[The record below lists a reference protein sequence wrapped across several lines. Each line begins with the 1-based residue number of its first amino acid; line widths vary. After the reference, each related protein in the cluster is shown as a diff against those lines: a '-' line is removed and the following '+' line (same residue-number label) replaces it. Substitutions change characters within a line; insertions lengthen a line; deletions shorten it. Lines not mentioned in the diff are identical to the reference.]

1 MTKKKSI
8 QLKGNYW
15 KSIFLIGAFI
25 SIIPL
30 SAFGQNTVSLSLEN
44 VSLTELFKAIE
55 QKSNIRFSYLNQDID
70 TQKDITV
77 STKNEDIESVLQ
89 KVLQRKG
96 YSYQRTGN
104 TIAILKKNG
113 VPTTNS
119 KKISGLVKDE
129 KGEPLIGA
137 TIKLKDTN
145 IGTTTDVFGNFSL
158 DNPTNVSLLEV
169 SYIGYASNVYRIT
182 DKNNIQIVLEENSKS
197 LNEVVVI
204 GYGESSKRDLTGS
217 IVKIAGNSI
226 ANRPNNNA
234 VSSLQGKVPG
244 LSIVNTGQMN
254 QAPDVRIRGT
264 VSLSKTSPLYV
275 VDGIMSDN
283 MDMVNTSEIESMEV
297 LKDPSSLAIF
307 GVRGANGVIIVT
319 TKKGK
324 SGRLIVNANSS
335 VGLKTI
341 ADAPQMTDR
350 EGFMTLYNEQ
360 RFNNSLPLY
369 QKYGLYDANTNWIDV
384 IKEPS
389 PTVYKANV
397 SVAHGTDKNKFY
409 MGINVN
415 KEKGLI
421 LYEDFQK
428 VGISVSDELTPTD
441 FLKCGFG
448 LNGYAASLPQY
459 HDFTSALKSPPI
471 VTPYNTT
478 ESNYNSL
485 PAGLGSNDIEN
496 PLMSVQARKYTSVAT
511 EYNFVPNFFFELKF
525 FKKLTFRTNYYVNV
539 YTKQQ
544 RDYTPLSQVYNMETS
559 AVEVKND
566 KTAVSQFSNLD
577 LRFQQEYLLTYK
589 EVFGKNNITLL
600 GGLTTDYQNYK
611 QSSASVKQKDSGVE
625 NAIPN
630 DPRWWYVGVF
640 PYGDQTSYWAGSD
653 QYEKKTLSFLFRSLY
668 NYDGKYLFN
677 ASFRRDGSSAISPS
691 HRFQNFWA
699 VGGAWVLTEEEF
711 LKSTDFFD
719 NIKLKASVG
728 QLGNQYTGSNYRYLY
743 YPVYTNSTQA
753 VFGDNVVNAL
763 SLSYQPDKNLR
774 WETVTS
780 YEGGVESDML
790 KAKLHVEANY
800 YQRKTDDLLT
810 TITDRTTGILYAMNA
825 GSIRV
830 SGVELQGAYNDKIL
844 NNQLNYTVS
853 ANISTMSNKV
863 LSVWKAGES
872 YIGGSVGQNK
882 TEAGYPIS
890 RFYGYEVEGIY
901 QTKSEITNGLDV
913 SALGTPQPGDLKFK
927 DISGV
932 DGTPDGKVDSYD
944 QTTIGNPTPKFTY
957 GFSGNINYK
966 GFDLGIEF
974 QGVYGNKVWRAWGNE
989 GNGVNTYNFREA
1001 RLGRW
1006 TGLNTSNWEPRESTT
1021 SGWNSINSSYF
1032 IEDGSY
1038 LRIRNVELGYAV
1050 PPGFS
1055 KKMEISNLRLYVNVQ
1070 NLKTWKQNS
1079 GFTPEAGGSALSSGI
1094 DYGGYP
1100 IPSIFSAGFNLTF

>member
-1 MTKKKSI
+1 MTVMKHSI
-8 QLKGNYW
+8 STL
-15 KSIFLIGAFI
+15 LILLFFVAVSSHSQTKDKNITVTFTDITLSEAIRKIEGI
-25 SIIPL
+25 SIYTFFYDATLIDMN
-30 SAFGQNTVSLSLEN
+30 QKVSL
-44 VSLTELFKAIE
+44 KANKLPVNQAVKQLLQNSTLQFEISNTQIALIQSE
-55 QKSNIRFSYLNQDID
+55 VIKS
-70 TQKDITV
+70 T
-77 STKNEDIESVLQ
+77 
-89 KVLQRKG
+89 
-96 YSYQRTGN
+96 
-104 TIAILKKNG
+104 
-113 VPTTNS
+113 P
-119 KKISGLVKDE
+119 KKITGIVTDE

-145 IGTTTDVFGNFSL
+145 IGTTTSLLGDFSL
-158 DNPTNVSLLEV
+158 ENSTNASVLVV
-169 SYIGYASNVYRIT
+169 SYIGYTTNEYRIT
-182 DKNNIQIVLEENSKS
+182 NKSDLKIILREDAKS
-197 LNEVVVI
+197 LSEVVVI

-217 IVKIAGNSI
+217 IVKITGSSI
-226 ANRPNNNA
+226 ANRPNSNA

-324 SGRLIVNANSS
+324 SGRLIINANSS
-335 VGLKTI
+335 VGLKSI
-341 ADAPQMTDR
+341 ADAPRMTDR
-350 EGFMTLYNEQ
+350 DGFITLYNEQ

-369 QKYGLYDANTNWIDV
+369 KKYELYSANTNWIDV

-397 SVAHGTDKNKFY
+397 SVSHGTDKNKFY

-421 LYEDFQK
+421 QFEDFQK
-428 VGISVSDELTPTD
+428 IGISVSDELNPVS
-441 FLKCGFG
+441 FLKIGFG

-459 HDFTSALKSPPI
+459 HDFTTALKSPPI
-471 VTPYNTT
+471 VEPYNLT
-478 ESNYNSL
+478 EAAYNSL
-485 PAGLGSNDIEN
+485 PEGLGSNDIEN
-496 PLMSVQARKYTSVAT
+496 PLLTVEGKKNTSVAT
-511 EYNFVPNFFFELKF
+511 EYAFVPNFFVELKLLEKF
-525 FKKLTFRTNYYVNV
+525 TFRTNYYFNL

-544 RDYTPLSQVYNMETS
+544 RDYTPLSQIYNLET
-559 AVEVKND
+559 AVLEVKND
-566 KTAVSQFSNLD
+566 KTSVNQFSNLD
-577 LRFQQEYLLTYK
+577 LRFQQEYLLTYRNA
-589 EVFGKNNITLL
+589 FQNHN
-600 GGLTTDYQNYK
+600 LTVLAGVTSDYQYYT
-611 QSSASVKQKDSGVE
+611 QTSASVKQKNTGAD

-640 PYGDQTSYWAGSD
+640 PYGDPTSYWAGSD
-653 QYEKKTLSFLFRSLY
+653 QYEKKTLSFLFRTLY
-668 NYDGKYLFN
+668 NFDGKYMVN
-677 ASFRRDGSSAISPS
+677 ASFRRDGSTAISPS
-691 HRFQNFWA
+691 HRYQNFWA
-699 VGGAWVLTEEEF
+699 LGGAWVLTEEKFMKEM
-711 LKSTDFFD
+711 DVFD
-719 NIKLKASVG
+719 NLKLKASVG
-728 QLGNQYTGSNYRYLY
+728 QLGNQYTGSGYRYLY

-780 YEGGVESDML
+780 YEGGIESDFL
-790 KAKLHVEANY
+790 NSKLHAEVNY
-800 YQRKTDDLLT
+800 YLRKTDDLLT

-830 SGVELQGAYNDKIL
+830 SGLEFQAAYSDNTL
-844 NNQLNYTVS
+844 AGQLEYSFS
-853 ANISTMSNKV
+853 ANLSTMNNKV
-863 LSVWKAGES
+863 LSVWKQGES
-872 YIGGSVGQNK
+872 YIGGSVGQSR

-890 RFYGYEVEGIY
+890 RFYGYDVEGVY
-901 QTKSEITNGLDV
+901 QTKAEITSGPDV
-913 SALGTPQPGDLKFK
+913 SALGTPQPGDLKFR
-927 DISGV
+927 DISGP
-932 DGTPDGKVDSYD
+932 DGNPDGKVDSYD
-944 QTTIGNPTPKFTY
+944 QTTIGNPTPKLTY
-957 GFSGNINYK
+957 GFSWDMKYK
-966 GFDLGIEF
+966 GFDMAIEF
-974 QGVYGNKVWRAWGNE
+974 QGVYGNQVWRAWGNE

-1006 TGLNTSNWEPRESTT
+1006 TGLNTSNWEPRQSTT

-1038 LRIRNVELGYAV
+1038 LRIRNIELGYVVAPALV
-1050 PPGFS
+1050 QQLAID
-1055 KKMEISNLRLYVNVQ
+1055 KMRLFISVQ
-1070 NLKTWKQNS
+1070 NLKTWKKTS

-1100 IPSIFSAGFNLTF
+1100 IPTVFAAGFNLTF